1 MEEKE
6 NNNITNTYLLC
17 HFCKNLYNKNN
28 LINCSDDDCQEGF
41 CKNCIEKYFK
51 LFNSYPKLKEESN
64 ENGWIC
70 YKCQKLCNCQSCSI
84 FFRNYEKQKFDNN
97 NKKIMSFEDCP
108 NEAKIINFNRDI
120 NKKNN
125 NKINDSEINLL
136 NKKNEIVFDFL
147 NDKNYNTKKN
157 TQNNENL
164 YYQQYFNS
172 FNNQNECELFYN
184 NLINAANISLK
195 RIISPFLRKKL
206 IKIAILSEKYYYHKC
221 KTIFLKK
228 NCDICFKNEHCLNEI
243 LRFKNS
249 KDFLN
254 YLRYLYLCKYE
265 IVDYSNDIFLNN
277 KKELL
282 NSFRDYEKE
291 NSTWSF
297 HIPKILCKSCVLK
310 IINKKNSFDI
320 FKKILIDKDKNKEKI
335 NEDNIKVV
343 IDNPPEKKEVK
354 FHILEILK
362 NEPKNEEKFN
372 DPISEKRYDELR
384 DILDILLQNIYKF
397 ILVVNSFNF
406 QRYQHLFTLL
416 EQDFKYFY
424 EYLIKIQEN
433 IKYNL
438 KSFIEFQENYGH
450 QINEFI
456 RSYHNSSNTEFLF
469 QMNFMFSIKIQNK
482 SFSEGIQE
490 NVEKFLKYSNDYLD
504 NILKRIINK

>member
-84 FFRNYEKQKFDNN
+84 LFRNYEKQKFDNN
-97 NKKIMSFEDCP
+97 NEKIMSFEDCL
-108 NEAKIINFNRDI
+108 NEAKIINFNKDI

-195 RIISPFLRKKL
+195 KIISPFLRKKL

-254 YLRYLYLCKYE
+254 YLRYLYLCKYR
-265 IVDYSNDIFLNN
+265 ILDYNHENFENN

-282 NSFRDYEKE
+282 LYYSNYDLNEK
-291 NSTWSF
+291 NNWSF
-297 HIPKILCKSCVLK
+297 HIPKIMCKSCLLK
-310 IINKKNSFDI
+310 IINKKNSLEI
-320 FKKILIDKDKNKEKI
+320 FKNILIDKKIPNKTIDNKNKKQVNLKI
-335 NEDNIKVV
+335 NNYKSLKIFK
-343 IDNPPEKKEVK
+343 
-354 FHILEILK
+354 ILK
-362 NEPKNEEKFN
+362 NNEQKINQNFIS
-372 DPISEKRYDELR
+372 ISEKHYDELE
-384 DILDILLQNIYKF
+384 DILNNLLQDIYKF
-397 ILVVNSFNF
+397 ILIIHILNKQKYEN
-406 QRYQHLFTLL
+406 LFKNT
-416 EQDFKYFY
+416 
-424 EYLIKIQEN
+424 N
-433 IKYNL
+433 VNL
-438 KSFIEFQENYGH
+438 KIFSKYVSKLIEELTTNLKLFIDFSENYDH
-450 QINEFI
+450 LINEVLRIHHIYSEKLTF
-456 RSYHNSSNTEFLF
+456 SSINYI
-469 QMNFMFSIKIQNK
+469 FSIKIENK
-482 SFSEGIQE
+482 KNYLNIKSNI
-490 NVEKFLKYSNDYLD
+490 EKFLKYSKEFLY
-504 NILKRIINK
+504 NINN

>member
-1 MEEKE
+1 M
-6 NNNITNTYLLC
+6 
-17 HFCKNLYNKNN
+17 
-28 LINCSDDDCQEGF
+28 
-41 CKNCIEKYFK
+41 
-51 LFNSYPKLKEESN
+51 
-64 ENGWIC
+64 
-70 YKCQKLCNCQSCSI
+70 
-84 FFRNYEKQKFDNN
+84 
-97 NKKIMSFEDCP
+97 
-108 NEAKIINFNRDI
+108 
-120 NKKNN
+120 
-125 NKINDSEINLL
+125 
-136 NKKNEIVFDFL
+136 
-147 NDKNYNTKKN
+147 
-157 TQNNENL
+157 
-164 YYQQYFNS
+164 
-172 FNNQNECELFYN
+172 
-184 NLINAANISLK
+184 
-195 RIISPFLRKKL
+195 
-206 IKIAILSEKYYYHKC
+206 
-221 KTIFLKK
+221 
-228 NCDICFKNEHCLNEI
+228 
-243 LRFKNS
+243 
-249 KDFLN
+249 
-254 YLRYLYLCKYE
+254 
-265 IVDYSNDIFLNN
+265 
-277 KKELL
+277 
-282 NSFRDYEKE
+282 
-291 NSTWSF
+291 
-297 HIPKILCKSCVLK
+297 
-310 IINKKNSFDI
+310 
-320 FKKILIDKDKNKEKI
+320 
-335 NEDNIKVV
+335 

>member
-136 NKKNEIVFDFL
+136 NKKNEMVFDFL

-221 KTIFLKK
+221 KNIFLKK

-254 YLRYLYLCKYE
+254 YLRYLYLCKYR
-265 IVDYSNDIFLNN
+265 ILDYNHENFEKN

-282 NSFRDYEKE
+282 LYYSNYDLNEK
-291 NSTWSF
+291 NNWSF
-297 HIPKILCKSCVLK
+297 HIPKIMCKSCLLK
-310 IINKKNSFDI
+310 IINKKNSLEI
-320 FKKILIDKDKNKEKI
+320 FKNILIDKKIPNKTIDNKNKKQVNLKI
-335 NEDNIKVV
+335 NNYKSLKIFK
-343 IDNPPEKKEVK
+343 
-354 FHILEILK
+354 ILK
-362 NEPKNEEKFN
+362 NNEQKINQNFIS
-372 DPISEKRYDELR
+372 ISEKHYDELE
-384 DILDILLQNIYKF
+384 DILNNLLQDIYKF
-397 ILVVNSFNF
+397 ILIIHILNKQKYEN
-406 QRYQHLFTLL
+406 LFKNTN
-416 EQDFKYFY
+416 E
-424 EYLIKIQEN
+424 
-433 IKYNL
+433 NL
-438 KSFIEFQENYGH
+438 KKFSKYLSKLIEELTTNLKLFIDFSENYDH
-450 QINEFI
+450 LINEILRIHHIYSEKLTF
-456 RSYHNSSNTEFLF
+456 SSINYI
-469 QMNFMFSIKIQNK
+469 FSIKIENK
-482 SFSEGIQE
+482 KNYLNIKSNI
-490 NVEKFLKYSNDYLD
+490 EKFLKYSKEFLY
-504 NILKRIINK
+504 NINN